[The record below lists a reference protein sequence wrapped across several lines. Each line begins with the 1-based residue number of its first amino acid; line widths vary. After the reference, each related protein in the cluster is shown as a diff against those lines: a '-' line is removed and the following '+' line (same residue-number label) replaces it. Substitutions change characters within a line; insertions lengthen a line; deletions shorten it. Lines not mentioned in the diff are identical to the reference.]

1 MEPFGGFGAFNFMFS
16 LFPIFFIFVFGMIV
30 FTVIRGIKEWH
41 NNNQQPVL
49 SVPAVVVT
57 KRSHT
62 SRSAHNHGD
71 HTHHSTS
78 TTYYTTFEVESG
90 DRMEFRVSAQEY
102 GMLAEGDVGKLTF
115 QGSRYHSFDRKKSS
129 QE

>member
-1 MEPFGGFGAFNFMFS
+1 MNQFGGFGGFDFMFN
-16 LFPIFFIFVFGMIV
+16 LFPIFFIFVLGMVV
-30 FTVIRGIKEWH
+30 FTAVRGIKEWH

-49 SVPAVVVT
+49 SVPSAVVA

-62 SRSAHNHGD
+62 SHSTHNHGN
-71 HTHHSTS
+71 HAHHSTS
-78 TTYYTTFEVESG
+78 TSYYATFEVESG

-115 QGSRYHSFDRKKSS
+115 QGTRFHSFDRKKGS
-129 QE
+129 EE